1 MYSTLF
7 LEKQMMKADRAAML
21 ESPVS
26 GSVLFSIFK
35 NLIVICKG

>member
-7 LEKQMMKADRAAML
+7 LKKQMMKTDRAAML

-35 NLIVICKG
+35 NSIVICKG